1 MAITLC
7 CHGHP
12 NVTLAPD
19 APPQTLWCAMDQKST
34 VSFSSIGENK
44 AMLSINRTVFLKNS
58 KIEQSEYPV
67 SYDRKLSV
75 EQNLLNCAA
84 KLITEKGKEK

>member
-7 CHGHP
+7 CSGY
-12 NVTLAPD
+12 NKLTVAPD
-19 APPQTLWCAMDQKST
+19 APPQTLWCAMDPKST
-34 VSFSSIGENK
+34 VSFSSIGETK
-44 AMLSINRTVFLKNS
+44 AMLSVNRTVFLKNS

-84 KLITEKGKEK
+84 RLITEKGKEK